1 MKKSV
6 KKLVHKLES
15 IDSTKLDGGFFI
27 FSNVR
32 GGNMSVTDPAL
43 SVNDVCQGSNQS
55 GCSNQRDCSGTTNH
69 IGCHNY
75 ATCFTG

>member
-27 FSNVR
+27 LSNVR
-32 GGNMSVTDPAL
+32 GGNMSVTDPDP
-43 SVNDVCQGSNQS
+43 SVNDVCQGTNQS
-55 GCSNQRDCSGTTNH
+55 GCSNQRDCSGTTNV

-75 ATCFTG
+75 ATCFTD